1 MFVTNACHPSLKIR
15 FLNDGFKGLLIQQ
28 VLLFPQVLS
37 DILFQLS
44 LQNANKRRLKGMWN
58 HET

>member
-15 FLNDGFKGLLIQQ
+15 FLNKGLLIQQ

-44 LQNANKRRLKGMWN
+44 LQNANKKRLKRMWN